1 MSRTHSAPPAPNP
14 SASAPARAPGSTPAR
29 VAVITGSGSGIGR
42 AVAVTLARS
51 GWSLALLGR
60 RPEALQATADLTG
73 RPRDALLCPADVS
86 RPDEVEA
93 AFRRIAERFDRID
106 LLFNNAGIPG
116 PTGRIDRVP
125 PHEFSRTLEVNVTG
139 QWLCAAAAFRLM
151 AAQTPTGGRIITNGS
166 IAARVPRAH
175 ASAYAVSKHATTG
188 ITRSIALDGRPL
200 GITAT
205 QLDIGNASTGLLAE
219 FTAQASGAAAGGE
232 TPSAGDAPP
241 EPTFDVAHVARMV
254 AVVADLPTTTSVPEL
269 VITATGMPY
278 DGRG

>member
-14 SASAPARAPGSTPAR
+14 SASPPAR
-29 VAVITGSGSGIGR
+29 VAVITGAGSGIGR
-42 AVAVTLARS
+42 AVALALARS
-51 GWSLALLGR
+51 GWSLALIGR
-60 RPEALQATADLTG
+60 RPDALRGTAGLTG

-86 RPDEVEA
+86 RPVEVEA
-93 AFRRIAERFDRID
+93 AFRRIDERFDRID
-106 LLFNNAGIPG
+106 LLVNNAGVPG

-139 QWLCAAAAFRLM
+139 QWLCAAAAFRRM
-151 AAQTPTGGRIITNGS
+151 ASQAPTGGRIITNGS

-188 ITRSIALDGRPL
+188 ITRSLALDGRPL

-219 FTAQASGAAAGGE
+219 FTARPRGNGTAGE
-232 TPSAGDAPP
+232 EAPAAGDAPP

-254 AVVADLPTTTSVPEL
+254 AAVADLPATTSVPEL